1 MNQIIDAFENLPLW
15 AKVVLLIF
23 AGTLISPIYRILKY
37 LETKNT
43 TTLVVGV
50 LCLVT
55 GCGNVVLAIL
65 DIISEIT
72 KGKITI
78 LAD

>member
-23 AGTLISPIYRILKY
+23 AGTLISPIYRILRY

-72 KGKITI
+72 KGKITV